1 MDNKKIIL
9 ITNEYLPK
17 RGGAGVYCEEL
28 IYASKELGISIEG
41 WIPQYAKIEK
51 NSNFI
56 SLPIKGSQDWICSW
70 RIIKHFNEQQAKMP
84 KNTVLHLAEPGSLRA
99 FIRFGWIFKE
109 LPKLLIT
116 IHGSELIRFCKNPVE
131 SFLFK
136 KLLEQT
142 KTVHVLSKFNQE
154 QVERFCPVIK
164 ERILLL
170 PGAAARKVKG
180 DLGKKEK
187 AVKTMIKV
195 LCVGRIHP
203 RKGQDLL
210 IDAVCA
216 LPTDLKK
223 KLECVFVG
231 PIVKKKFFRELQ
243 EKVASINC
251 KVTFLGEL
259 ADEELKMVYESA
271 DIFALAS
278 MPRAKSIEG
287 FGFVYL
293 EASSHGLPILA
304 HRTGGVEDAV
314 KENETGILTDPKIP
328 IELRNGLEKLI
339 NDFSLRK
346 RLGNAGKDWANKNSW
361 TKIAKQ
367 IYQSD

>member
-9 ITNEYLPK
+9 ITNEYPPK

-28 IYASKELGISIEG
+28 IHSSKELGISIEG
-41 WIPQYAKIEK
+41 WVPKYVKFEK

-56 SLPIKGSQDWICSW
+56 SLPIKGSQDWVCSW
-70 RIIKHFNEQQAKMP
+70 RLIKHFKKEQAKMP

-231 PIVKKKFFRELQ
+231 PIVKKKFFRGLQ
-243 EKVASINC
+243 EKVASTNC
-251 KVTFLGEL
+251 KVTFPGR
-259 ADEELKMVYESA
+259 
-271 DIFALAS
+271 I
-278 MPRAKSIEG
+278 
-287 FGFVYL
+287 
-293 EASSHGLPILA
+293 
-304 HRTGGVEDAV
+304 GGRRI
-314 KENETGILTDPKIP
+314 K
-328 IELRNGLEKLI
+328 NGLRICRYLCTR
-339 NDFSLRK
+339 FY
-346 RLGNAGKDWANKNSW
+346 
-361 TKIAKQ
+361 AKG
-367 IYQSD
+367 